1 MHNWPVF
8 GSRMRSN
15 AIMKTLAS
23 LLVKGLSAILP
34 ISIVLFFIYWIGF
47 TAEQALGIL
56 LKAVLPERIYMP
68 GMGLL
73 AGLLLAIGVGLL
85 LNIWL
90 FQRIVEMLEG
100 WLARVPLVKTVMG
113 GIKDLMVFLARGNKK
128 NAGKKFVV
136 RVELG
141 NDIRML
147 GIMTR
152 TDLGVKG
159 TAAFGEGRCAVYLPM
174 SYQMGGY
181 TLYLPRSML
190 TPIDMSVEDALRFA
204 ITAGMSGEKKM
215 ATHPAEDAK
224 DVRS

>member
-1 MHNWPVF
+1 
-8 GSRMRSN
+8 
-15 AIMKTLAS
+15 MKTLTS

-34 ISIVLFFIYWIGF
+34 VSIVLFFIYWIGF
-47 TAEQALGIL
+47 TAEHALGIL
-56 LKAVLPERIYMP
+56 LKAVLPESIYLP

-73 AGLLLAIGVGLL
+73 AGLVLAIGVGLL

-90 FQRIVEMLEG
+90 FQRIVDMVEG
-100 WLARVPLVKTVMG
+100 WLARVPLVKTVLG
-113 GIKDLMVFLARGNKK
+113 GIKDLMAFLAKGNKK

-152 TDLGVKG
+152 QDLDVKG
-159 TAAFGEGRCAVYLPM
+159 TEAFGEGRCAVYLPM

-181 TLYLPRSML
+181 TLYLPRSRL
-190 TPIDMSVEDALRFA
+190 TPIDMSVEDAIRFA
-204 ITAGMSGEKKM
+204 ITAGMSSEKKGNGQS
-215 ATHPAEDAK
+215 AAAAK
-224 DVRS
+224 DVLP